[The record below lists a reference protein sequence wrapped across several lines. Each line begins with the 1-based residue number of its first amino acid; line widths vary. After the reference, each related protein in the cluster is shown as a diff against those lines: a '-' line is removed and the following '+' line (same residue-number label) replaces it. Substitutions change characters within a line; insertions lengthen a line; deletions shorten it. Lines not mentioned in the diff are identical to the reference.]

1 MEIPLKKFLMYVL
14 FLFAVVGAMIE
25 NVQGQFDCC
34 TFERPCQPI
43 SCGRPPCPCPP
54 PSMLPQLGFSLLKDF
69 PTIEEDSVIFAVA
82 SQTPCSVAAKLQ
94 LPFMRISV
102 CVRDKG

>member
-43 SCGRPPCPCPP
+43 SSLQEFLLLPTNSYPEPYGR
-54 PSMLPQLGFSLLKDF
+54 G
-69 PTIEEDSVIFAVA
+69 
-82 SQTPCSVAAKLQ
+82 
-94 LPFMRISV
+94 
-102 CVRDKG
+102 